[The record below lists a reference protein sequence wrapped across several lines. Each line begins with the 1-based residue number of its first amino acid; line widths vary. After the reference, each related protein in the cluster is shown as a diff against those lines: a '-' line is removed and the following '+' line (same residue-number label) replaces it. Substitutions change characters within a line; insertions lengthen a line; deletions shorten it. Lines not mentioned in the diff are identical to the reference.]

1 MISPSQYIDS
11 SSLHLATTIFF
22 LLILPDDPLTYPRVL
37 IHRCAAFTGTGIDK
51 DRPALQRFLGCSYWN
66 YGNFINFKFEAQNI
80 VSLSEAIKL
89 CGLDPK
95 SANREDMEKQN
106 PIFECLACNGVR
118 KGRCTLSW
126 LGLVCY
132 LFFPWYR
139 CFSHQYVHLQ
149 DHYYQEGWDDLNLEL
164 LGDEDSE
171 ASRVMDRNAET
182 LSY

>member
-89 CGLDPK
+89 CGLDPN

-106 PIFECLACNGVR
+106 PIFECLACNDVR

-139 CFSHQYVHLQ
+139 C
-149 DHYYQEGWDDLNLEL
+149 L
-164 LGDEDSE
+164 LLTSVCSPTRSLLPRRLG
-171 ASRVMDRNAET
+171 
-182 LSY
+182 